1 MFKVDK
7 NTKINPKEFFSK
19 DLVKNFSKHKE
30 SLNRY
35 PYSSKVMCDEFYS
48 TFLNLSSTKK
58 IKHIKTNKFLSIL
71 YLRKNLFQKQ
81 FNIFNILK
89 LLLVQVFQLLSQQ

>member
-1 MFKVDK
+1 MFE
-7 NTKINPKEFFSK
+7 NNFKESLK
-19 DLVKNFSKHKE
+19 EIIKNFSKHKE

-58 IKHIKTNKFLSIL
+58 N
-71 YLRKNLFQKQ
+71 
-81 FNIFNILK
+81 
-89 LLLVQVFQLLSQQ
+89 